1 MIIKNVSTDVFAEM
15 YDLALEEETNF
26 RPDRVRKTVQL
37 QGHNVRLYDSVF
49 MSLSNAVIR
58 GVDAKYRIEFVKYH
72 ERLYVTILTEDAKE
86 EKSKFLQEIQLEE
99 TPEYVQDIV
108 NICAKRIESESGL
121 NV

>member
-1 MIIKNVSTDVFAEM
+1 MIIKNVSTDVFVEM

-26 RPDRVRKTVQL
+26 RLGKIRKTVQL

-58 GVDAKYRIEFVKYH
+58 ELDVKYRIEFVKYH
-72 ERLYVTILTEDAKE
+72 ERLYVNIRYQNFTTEEAKE
-86 EKSKFLQEIQLEE
+86 VQLKE

-108 NICAKRIESESGL
+108 NICAKRIENGSGL

>member
-15 YDLALEEETNF
+15 YDLTLEEETNF
-26 RPDRVRKTVQL
+26 RLGNVRGTVQL
-37 QGHNVRLYDSVF
+37 QGHNVRLFDSVF
-49 MSLSNAVIR
+49 MSLGNAVIR

-72 ERLYVTILTEDAKE
+72 ERLYVNIRYRNLTTEEAK
-86 EKSKFLQEIQLEE
+86 EIQLEE

-108 NICAKRIESESGL
+108 NICAKRIENGNGL

>member
-15 YDLALEEETNF
+15 YDLAIEEETNF
-26 RPDRVRKTVQL
+26 RLGGVRKTVQL
-37 QGHNVRLYDSVF
+37 QGHKVRLFDSVF

-58 GVDAKYRIEFVKYH
+58 VVDAKYRIEFVKYH
-72 ERLYVTILTEDAKE
+72 ERLYVIILTEEAKE
-86 EKSKFLQEIQLEE
+86 DKSKFLQEIQLEE

-108 NICAKRIESESGL
+108 NICAKRIENESGL